1 MFAVVEINDK
11 QHLVH
16 EGKILTIDGSI
27 DEKKTTFSNILLVQ
41 DGKKTLIGQPYV
53 KNAAVEVSI
62 IEVGKREK
70 DIVFK
75 FKRKTGY
82 KLTRG
87 HRQNSTLIKI
97 EKIKFSDSKKAETK
111 KTETKA
117 VKTEEKIKADTKK
130 TEKSESKPDK
140 KTTTKKQ
147 TTKTADSKT
156 KEK

>member
-41 DGKKTLIGQPYV
+41 DDKKTVIGQPYV
-53 KNAAVEVSI
+53 KNAAIEVSI

-97 EKIKFSDSKKAETK
+97 EKITFSDTIKAEPK
-111 KTETKA
+111 SVKT
-117 VKTEEKIKADTKK
+117 KTEEKKTQAKK
-130 TEKSESKPDK
+130 TEKSEAKAAPK
-140 KTTTKKQ
+140 KTKESAKKQ
-147 TTKTADSKT
+147 TKKASESKT
-156 KEK
+156 KET